1 MMEDQIMMRIAIA
14 TDGDYVAA
22 HLGGCSAFTLVDID
36 GNKVTAHEVIDYPGQ
51 QAGFIPRFLHDRDVR
66 CIMTG
71 SMGTRAVE
79 LFHELDIEAITGVN
93 GKMTEKIDNIIRELE
108 ALRINIFTLDTGGG

>member
-1 MMEDQIMMRIAIA
+1 MMRIAIA

-71 SMGTRAVE
+71 NMGTRTVE
-79 LFHELDIEAITGVN
+79 LFREQDIDAITGVK
-93 GKMTEKIDNIIRELE
+93 GKVITTIDKIIREL
-108 ALRINIFTLDTGGG
+108 AAIRVHIATLDTGGG